1 MGRGK
6 MVTTHRRRRRLTL
19 AALALIGCAAVSSVA
34 HAQDD
39 LDRFQRQL
47 ERIRRDTI
55 LEVDPNVPL
64 GQRTFVDYGAYITVG
79 YLSLDDNVDENH
91 VLGQYE
97 VFPYFRLNVDGAHEF
112 FLRGRVGWR
121 DFNEGDSFDGRGDE
135 RIDPD
140 LDAGYYRFDLARSR
154 AAYEGEQLDY
164 NVIFKGGR
172 DLVYWANGLVL
183 SQDIDGVTVDLSWRN
198 DIELGLIAG
207 VTPTRTVDFDASRPK
222 FDYNTR
228 RGFYGAMLSK
238 AVGAHRPYVYGLVQ
252 RDYNDDD
259 PLVQGPV
266 ITNFDYNSYY
276 LGAGSS
282 GSFGNRWLYGAEV
295 VHEGGTGLSNSFSGD
310 SIFIEPI
317 EQTEEDIEAWAAN
330 VRADYLLAD
339 VRRSRFTGE
348 FIIAS
353 GDDDRVLSTSDTFGG
368 NTPGTDDNAFNGFG
382 LLNTGLA
389 FAPQVSNLT
398 SFRLGYSTFPFGD
411 GGGVMSR
418 VQVGTDWFLFY
429 RTDDEAVIDEPLLE
443 TADGQ
448 AFLGWEPDVFLNWQ
462 ITSDVT
468 LSVRYGIFF
477 PNEEVFESDEPRH
490 FFYTG
495 VTYAF

>member
-1 MGRGK
+1 MLH
-6 MVTTHRRRRRLTL
+6 TLRRRRAVTL
-19 AALALIGCAAVSSVA
+19 AALLLLLCTTIT
-34 HAQDD
+34 HAQQRD
-39 LDRFQRQL
+39 LETFQRQL
-47 ERIRRDTI
+47 EQIRRDTI
-55 LEVDPNVPL
+55 LEVNPDVPW
-64 GQRTFVDYGAYITVG
+64 GQRSFIDYGAYVTVG
-79 YLSLDDNVDENH
+79 YLTLDDNNDLNH
-91 VLGQYE
+91 VLWQYE
-97 VFPYFRLNVDGAHEF
+97 LYPYFRFNIDGAHEL

-121 DFNEGDSFDGRGDE
+121 DFNDGDSFDGRGDE

-164 NVIFKGGR
+164 NLIVKGGR

-183 SQDIDGVTVDLSWRN
+183 SQDIDGVMVDMSWRA
-198 DIELGLIAG
+198 DIGLSFIAG

-222 FDYNTR
+222 FDHNTR

-238 AVGAHRPYVYGLVQ
+238 AIGQHRPYIYGLIQ

-266 ITNFDYNSYY
+266 VTEFDYNSWYIGG
-276 LGAGSS
+276 GATGALTD
-282 GSFGNRWLYGAEV
+282 RLIYGVEV
-295 VHEGGTGLSNSFSGD
+295 VHEGGESLSNSFSGD

-317 EQTEEDIEAWAAN
+317 PQTEEDIEAWAFD
-330 VRADYLLAD
+330 VRLDYLLAD
-339 VRRSRFTGE
+339 VRRSRFTAE
-348 FIIAS
+348 VIVAS

-398 SFRLGYSTFPFGD
+398 SLRLGASTFPFGT

-418 VQVGTDWFLFY
+418 IQIGTDWFLFY
-429 RTDDEAVIDEPLLE
+429 RTDDDAVIDEPVRPDS
-443 TADGQ
+443 DGE
-448 AFLGWEPDVFLNWQ
+448 AYLGWEPDIFLNWQ

-477 PNEEVFESDEPRH
+477 PNDEVLFSDEPRQ
-490 FFYTG
+490 FFYAG

>member
-1 MGRGK
+1 MPL
-6 MVTTHRRRRRLTL
+6 TLTRRPRPFL
-19 AALALIGCAAVSSVA
+19 AALVICALYVASAA
-34 HAQDD
+34 HAQQD
-39 LDRFQRQL
+39 LERFRRQL
-47 ERIRRDTI
+47 EQIERDTI
-55 LEVDPNVPL
+55 LQANPDVPI
-64 GQRTFVDYGAYITVG
+64 GQRTFIDYGAYLTVG
-79 YLSLDDNVDENH
+79 YLSLDDNNDENH
-91 VLGQYE
+91 VLWQYE
-97 VFPYFRLNVDGAHEF
+97 LFPYLRLNADGAHEL

-154 AAYEGEQLDY
+154 AAYRGERIENNL
-164 NVIFKGGR
+164 IFKGGR

-183 SQDIDGVTVDLSWRN
+183 SQDIDGIFVDMSWRN
-198 DIELGLIAG
+198 DIALGIIAG
-207 VTPTRTVDFDASRPK
+207 VTPVRTVDFDASRSS
-222 FDYNTR
+222 FDHHTR

-238 AVGAHRPYVYGLVQ
+238 AFGQHRPYVYGLVQ

-266 ITNFDYNSYY
+266 VTEFEYDSYY
-276 LGAGSS
+276 LGIGSAGTI
-282 GSFGNRWLYGAEV
+282 GNRLLYGVEV

-317 EQTEEDIEAWAAN
+317 PQTEEDIDAWAAN
-330 VRADYLLAD
+330 LRLDYLVAD

-348 FIIAS
+348 VIVAS

-398 SFRLGYSTFPFGD
+398 SFRVGAATFPFAD
-411 GGGVMSR
+411 GGGVLSR
-418 VQVGTDWFLFY
+418 IQIGTDWFLFY
-429 RTDDEAVIDEPLLE
+429 RTDDEAVIDEPLLPDS
-443 TADGQ
+443 DGQ

-468 LSVRYGIFF
+468 LQVRYGLFF
-477 PNEEVFESDEPRH
+477 PNDEVFLSDEPRH

>member
-1 MGRGK
+1 MA
-6 MVTTHRRRRRLTL
+6 TTHRCCCRRRL
-19 AALALIGCAAVSSVA
+19 ALAVLALCACAAASSIS
-34 HAQDD
+34 HAQQQD
-39 LDRFQRQL
+39 LERFQRQL
-47 ERIRRDTI
+47 EQIRRDTI
-55 LEVDPNVPL
+55 LEINPDVPL
-64 GQRTFVDYGAYITVG
+64 GQRTYIDYGAYVTFG

-91 VLGQYE
+91 VLRQYE
-97 VFPYFRLNVDGAHEF
+97 LFPYFRLNIDGAHEF

-121 DFNEGDSFDGRGDE
+121 DFNDGDSFDGRGDE

-154 AAYEGEQLDY
+154 AAYAGEQLDY
-164 NVIFKGGR
+164 NVVFKGGR

-183 SQDIDGVTVDLSWRN
+183 SQDIDGVMVDLSWRT
-198 DIELGLIAG
+198 DIGLSLIAG
-207 VTPTRTVDFDASRPK
+207 VTPTRTVDFDASRPN
-222 FDYNTR
+222 FDHNTR

-238 AVGAHRPYVYGLVQ
+238 AIGRHRPYVYGLVQ

-266 ITNFDYNSYY
+266 STEFEYDSHY
-276 LGAGSS
+276 LGVGSA
-282 GSFGNRWLYGAEV
+282 GSFGDRWLYGVEL
-295 VHEGGTGLSNSFSGD
+295 VHEGGSGLSNSFSGD
-310 SIFIEPI
+310 SLFIEPI
-317 EQTEEDIEAWAAN
+317 PQTKEDIDAWAAN
-330 VRADYLLAD
+330 LRVDYLLAD

-348 FIIAS
+348 VIVAS

-398 SFRLGYSTFPFGD
+398 SFRVGASTFPFAD
-411 GGGVMSR
+411 GGGVLSR
-418 VQVGTDWFLFY
+418 IQIGADWFVFY
-429 RTDDEAVIDEPLLE
+429 RTDSDAVIDEPLIPGSE
-443 TADGQ
+443 GERY
-448 AFLGWEPDVFLNWQ
+448 LGWEPDVFLNWQ

-468 LSVRYGIFF
+468 LSIRYGLFF
-477 PNEEVFESDEPRH
+477 PNDDVFESDEPRH
-490 FFYTG
+490 FIHTG